1 MSCFNGMKQ
10 VGWHCAG
17 RNKSTTALRFLV
29 RVEVYGADSDTDG
42 SVWYSSVVA
51 SEAVS
56 HPRCFV
62 MSRESAAVIRTLLL
76 RIL

>member
-1 MSCFNGMKQ
+1 MSCFNGMKEA
-10 VGWHCAG
+10 GWHFAG

-51 SEAVS
+51 SEALT
-56 HPRCFV
+56 H
-62 MSRESAAVIRTLLL
+62 AAL
-76 RIL
+76 